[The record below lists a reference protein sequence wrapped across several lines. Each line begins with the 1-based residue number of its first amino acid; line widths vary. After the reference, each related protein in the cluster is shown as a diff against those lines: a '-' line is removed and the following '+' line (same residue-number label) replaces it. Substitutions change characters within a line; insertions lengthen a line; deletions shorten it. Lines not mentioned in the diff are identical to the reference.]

1 MRHSPSRE
9 ANRFSASHEIPRIL
23 WNPRVHYRIHKC
35 PVQVRGF
42 LCEHFVTW
50 SVFLRFGD
58 VSTSPNPQA
67 GEPPLVGCLRLPIQ
81 HIRGYPP
88 YWRPFLHPHPEDGP
102 CSGARVSLITAG
114 PPPVCSPRLPIQ
126 YIRSYPP
133 YWRPF
138 LHPQPEDAPCRG
150 DRDPMIVEL
159 YCDGI
164 VTIFDAY
171 RRIPVINCHI
181 LFKSWA
187 CCTDI

>member
-50 SVFLRFGD
+50 YVFLRCGD

-67 GEPPLVGCLRLPIQ
+67 GE
-81 HIRGYPP
+81 
-88 YWRPFLHPHPEDGP
+88 
-102 CSGARVSLITAG
+102 

-150 DRDPMIVEL
+150 DRDPLIVEL

-171 RRIPVINCHI
+171 RSIPVINCHI